1 VRGRRIGDESMESLM
16 LQELFLNPAKFGLR
30 SRRLDWLVPRILGPV
45 CTYYLRIQHEE
56 EAGHGYNK
64 AAEDRMRQTV
74 ANAFKEVFTL
84 EIPEQVGESVTI
96 RSSSGEVYHVMGPGT
111 AEAACECIYFMRGNI
126 CKHIVKVS
134 ILHGQTVY
142 KVPFDVS
149 STARIQPPIR
159 VLPGELT
166 N

>member
-1 VRGRRIGDESMESLM
+1 MSHNDLPCGPLCFDDLKWEEKHHYGNHILVSTLPEE
-16 LQELFLNPAKFGLR
+16 
-30 SRRLDWLVPRILGPV
+30 RLDDFVEG
-45 CTYYLRIQHEE
+45 Q
-56 EAGHGYNK
+56 GHLCG
-64 AAEDRMRQTV
+64 R
-74 ANAFKEVFTL
+74 
-84 EIPEQVGESVTI
+84 
-96 RSSSGEVYHVMGPGT
+96 PG